1 MSTTTRRAAARS
13 PRARA
18 IPREIQA
25 SKPDRVAT
33 TAPAWFR
40 LPDGSRS
47 AQSPWVWRGMLLMSL
62 VALGFCLSFA
72 VGHRALLAAAWG
84 VITLGWF
91 GISMWLWKRHLQATR

>member
-1 MSTTTRRAAARS
+1 M
-13 PRARA
+13 
-18 IPREIQA
+18 
-25 SKPDRVAT
+25 
-33 TAPAWFR
+33 
-40 LPDGSRS
+40 
-47 AQSPWVWRGMLLMSL
+47 MSL